1 MKNHPACGLTGNL
14 YLAEKNCGAVRSML
28 LKNLQSAL
36 LWRLNNPRALKNKHI
51 MSNRM
56 IILGGGESGVGAA
69 ILAAQRGYDVFVS
82 DGGPLKEAY
91 KKALQQHDI
100 AFEENGHSEDR
111 ILDGDEVMKSPG
123 IPDKNEMVRRI
134 RAKGIPVISEIELAY
149 RYKGDSR
156 IIGITG
162 SNGKSTTTALTYH
175 ICKHGGFD
183 CALVG
188 NIGYSFARQVAED
201 PKPWYVCEI
210 SSFQLDDIVDFRSDV
225 AVLTNITEDHLD
237 RYDYKFENYIASKF
251 RITKNQTSGDYFIY
265 NEDDPVIEQNIGL
278 FQIHSNPLP
287 FTMQQEPNKGGF
299 IGKGQL
305 TINTGSEKLQMS
317 IYDFALK
324 GIHNQ
329 YNTMAAGIASAT
341 VGIRKEKIREAIQS
355 FEALEHRMEHVL
367 TVRGVEFINDSKATN
382 VNSTWY
388 ALESMDKPTV
398 LILGGVDKGN
408 DYSLIRDL
416 IKEKVKAIVCM
427 GVDNRKIH
435 EAFQNDVPVMVNT
448 GSAEEAVKAAFHFA
462 TKGDTVLLS
471 PACASFDLFK
481 NYEDRGRQFKE
492 AVRDL

>member
-1 MKNHPACGLTGNL
+1 MDRDKLGEPEIEPMN
-14 YLAEKNCGAVRSML
+14 K
-28 LKNLQSAL
+28 
-36 LWRLNNPRALKNKHI
+36 RLV
-51 MSNRM
+51 
-56 IILGGGESGVGAA
+56 ILGGGESGVGAA
-69 ILAAQRGYDVFVS
+69 VLASKEGYDVFLS
-82 DGGPLKEAY
+82 DGGVLKDNY
-91 KKALQQHDI
+91 RKDLQQLGID
-100 AFEENGHSEDR
+100 FEEGGHTEEK
-111 ILDGDEVMKSPG
+111 ILNADEVMKSPG
-123 IPDKNEMVRRI
+123 IPEKNEMVKKI
-134 RAKGIPVISEIELAY
+134 RARGIPVISEIELAY
-149 RYKGDSR
+149 RHKGDSR

-162 SNGKSTTTALTYH
+162 SNGKTTTTSMIYH
-175 ICKHGGFD
+175 ICRHGGLD

-201 PKPWYVCEI
+201 PKQWYVAEI
-210 SSFQLDDIVDFRSDV
+210 SSFQLDDIVHFRPDV

-237 RYDYKFENYIASKF
+237 RYDYKFENYIRSKF
-251 RITKNQTSGDYFIY
+251 RITMNQTKEDHFIY
-265 NEDDPVIEQNIGL
+265 NDDDPVIKEYLNREP
-278 FQIHSNPLP
+278 IHSNPLP
-287 FTMQQEPNKGGF
+287 FTMQQETNKGGF
-299 IGKGQL
+299 INKGQMH
-305 TINTGSEKLQMS
+305 IETGNEKWQMS

-341 VGIRKEKIREAIQS
+341 VGIRKQKIREAIQS
-355 FEALEHRMEHVL
+355 FEALEHRMEYVS

-388 ALESMDKPTV
+388 ALESMDKPTI

-408 DYSLIRDL
+408 DYTLIRDL
-416 IKEKVKAIVCM
+416 VKEKVKAIVCM

-435 EAFQNDVPVMVNT
+435 EAFQNDVALMVNT

-462 TKGDTVLLS
+462 TKGDVVLLS

>member
-1 MKNHPACGLTGNL
+1 MK
-14 YLAEKNCGAVRSML
+14 K
-28 LKNLQSAL
+28 
-36 LWRLNNPRALKNKHI
+36 RLV
-51 MSNRM
+51 
-56 IILGGGESGVGAA
+56 ILGGGESGVGAA
-69 ILAAQRGYDVFVS
+69 VLAAKEGYDVFLS
-82 DGGPLKEAY
+82 DGGPLKDDY
-91 KKALQQHDI
+91 RKDLQQLGV
-100 AFEENGHSEDR
+100 AFEEGGHTEEK
-111 ILDGDEVMKSPG
+111 ILHADEVMKSPG
-123 IPDKNEMVRRI
+123 IPEKNEMVKKI
-134 RAKGIPVISEIELAY
+134 RARGIPVISEIELAY
-149 RYKGDSR
+149 RHKGESR

-162 SNGKSTTTALTYH
+162 SNGKTTTTSMIFH
-175 ICKHGGFD
+175 ICRHGGLD

-201 PKPWYVCEI
+201 PKQWYVAEI
-210 SSFQLDDIVDFRSDV
+210 SSFQLDDIVNFRPDV

-237 RYDYKFENYIASKF
+237 RYDYKFENYIRSKF
-251 RITKNQTSGDYFIY
+251 RITMNQTKEDYFIY
-265 NEDDPVIEQNIGL
+265 NDDDPVIKDHLNREPIY
-278 FQIHSNPLP
+278 SNPLP
-287 FTMQQEPNKGGF
+287 FTMQHETNKGGF
-299 IGKGQL
+299 INKGQMN
-305 TINTGSEKLQMS
+305 IETGNEKWQMS

-341 VGIRKEKIREAIQS
+341 VGIRKQKIREAIQS
-355 FEALEHRMEHVL
+355 FEALEHRMEYVS

-388 ALESMDKPTV
+388 ALESMDKPTI

-416 IKEKVKAIVCM
+416 VKEKVKAIVCM

-435 EAFQNDVPVMVNT
+435 EAFQNDVALMVNT

-462 TKGDTVLLS
+462 TKGDVVLLS